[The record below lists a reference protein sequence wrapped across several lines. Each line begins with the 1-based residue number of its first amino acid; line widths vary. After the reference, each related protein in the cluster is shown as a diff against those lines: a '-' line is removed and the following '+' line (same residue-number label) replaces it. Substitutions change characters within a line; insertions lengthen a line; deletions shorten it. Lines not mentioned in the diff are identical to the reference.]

1 MKSKIYIIL
10 GILLL
15 ITTFLIYRNFYFA
28 KAANGISIKI
38 YALSSPNDQ
47 GIEIENAISDD
58 IYKTNIKS
66 TVASGTLFR
75 IKLVGGSGGNL
86 SLTINQYSTSG
97 NCAQI
102 GGYVSS
108 TDCIIEGVFTNPGA
122 TPQRVTITYTKGSQS
137 ASTSFFVVPTSN
149 RGWYYKLEPESTSTQ
164 PTSTITY
171 TIYSNKAYCPSN
183 LPVQADPSISPYS
196 TGFTLFPSIRSD
208 DFINNI
214 NNIFVTKTLSL
225 NGVPTGTYSLYLK
238 SNTQQ
243 LSNTSTITVSPPLRL
258 RCFIGFCQYYDE
270 TRNRW
275 VNTSTSVCLS
285 QGLQCEPGQIRE

>member
-137 ASTSFFVVPTSN
+137 ASTSFFVVP
-149 RGWYYKLEPESTSTQ
+149 
-164 PTSTITY
+164 
-171 TIYSNKAYCPSN
+171 
-183 LPVQADPSISPYS
+183 
-196 TGFTLFPSIRSD
+196 
-208 DFINNI
+208 
-214 NNIFVTKTLSL
+214 
-225 NGVPTGTYSLYLK
+225 
-238 SNTQQ
+238 
-243 LSNTSTITVSPPLRL
+243 
-258 RCFIGFCQYYDE
+258 
-270 TRNRW
+270 
-275 VNTSTSVCLS
+275 
-285 QGLQCEPGQIRE
+285 